1 MQDMRNCKHAHIHTH
16 THTYTHTHILQVV
29 YHCSI
34 NNEPKVVRHGHFDP
48 NDLNID
54 YRMCKIQMWEDKEY
68 RWAIHCEYIEVGTF
82 VQTPGSFLVQTSL
95 SPDPQK
101 SRIRQ
106 HPIEEHSR

>member
-1 MQDMRNCKHAHIHTH
+1 MIQSESTNAGHEQLQTH
-16 THTYTHTHILQVV
+16 TLDEWFIIVQ
-29 YHCSI
+29 SI
-34 NNEPKVVRHGHFDP
+34 MNTGFKPKVVRHGHFDP
-48 NDLNID
+48 NDLNMD
-54 YRMCKIQMWEDKEY
+54 YRMCKIPMWEDKEY